1 MPLYEYKCVNCGS
14 VIEVLQKLNDRPL
27 HKCAQCGGTLTK
39 LVSSSAIQFKGA
51 GWYVTDYA
59 RKEKTSHTNGEKTKS
74 KEKKTKAKKK
84 PTEKNQSSTP
94 DN

>member
-14 VIEVLQKLNDRPL
+14 VIEALQKFNDRPL
-27 HKCAQCGGTLTK
+27 YKCAQCGGTLTK
-39 LVSSSAIQFKGA
+39 LVSSSAILFKGS

-59 RKEKTSHTNGEKTKS
+59 HKEESSQTNRGKTKS
-74 KEKKTKAKKK
+74 KEKKTEVKKM
-84 PTEKNQSSTP
+84 PTEKHQSSNP